1 MGKMKERKRK
11 RMRMRSCLKDS
22 TQVKGVRGRH
32 CCFKSLQK
40 FGYLRK
46 TMPI

>member
-1 MGKMKERKRK
+1 MKDRKRK
-11 RMRMRSCLKDS
+11 RIRMRGGLKDS
-22 TQVKGVRGRH
+22 TQVKGVRGRYY
-32 CCFKSLQK
+32 CFKSLQK